1 MPDTGLGQARPGQ
14 IPAMVAVV
22 QFDAFR
28 RSMSIRHGIILADA
42 FDRVWP
48 VSQGLAAGCGQGQ
61 LNLKDRHENP

>member
-1 MPDTGLGQARPGQ
+1 
-14 IPAMVAVV
+14 MVAVV